1 MLLEEETEC
10 FCFLAGHESF
20 AAAEGAIGIAE
31 KANKVRKKPLR
42 VILNGLGKTLLRL
55 FHVSTD
61 SHLLRQNTIIRQ
73 LHLIQYMRKHTQM
86 DFVLQ

>member
-31 KANKVRKKPLR
+31 KANKVRQKPLR
-42 VILNGLGKTLLRL
+42 VILNGLGKDAAPTVYAQQA
-55 FHVSTD
+55 FSKQIGWIFFT
-61 SHLLRQNTIIRQ
+61 
-73 LHLIQYMRKHTQM
+73 
-86 DFVLQ
+86 